1 MLKGREARKKIFIKV
16 SGDEYLNPKFLRWI
30 KKVTK
35 KAWVVICVGGGTQI
49 NKEFKRLGFK
59 VKKHGPMGRETKI
72 FKERQIQR
80 DVLEANQEKL
90 QNWLL
95 KNNIFATVE
104 IPVLTIG
111 TVLCPV
117 NGDQMVR
124 TVYLGFDKLYVV
136 TSPDRVAD
144 KELMFSGLR
153 QKVKIKS
160 FS

>member
-1 MLKGREARKKIFIKV
+1 
-16 SGDEYLNPKFLRWI
+16 
-30 KKVTK
+30 
-35 KAWVVICVGGGTQI
+35 
-49 NKEFKRLGFK
+49 
-59 VKKHGPMGRETKI
+59 MGRETKI